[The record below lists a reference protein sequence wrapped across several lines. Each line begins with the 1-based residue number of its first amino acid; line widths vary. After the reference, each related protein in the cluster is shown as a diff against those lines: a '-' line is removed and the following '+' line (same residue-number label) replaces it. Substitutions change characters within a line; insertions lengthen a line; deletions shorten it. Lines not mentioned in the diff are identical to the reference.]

1 MDPFNLVWGAIKQK
15 CHPWGGPPP
24 GSNAHGTPL
33 FFLFFLKPQTFL
45 PVRNRGFQ
53 FPLGG
58 CLRCI
63 KRCLPDQQVLVAP
76 SVPTK
81 RTKSNEGARP
91 QLKAAPDKG
100 FSLPSDEVTKNNEEM
115 EPTLTGCAG

>member
-1 MDPFNLVWGAIKQK
+1 MDPPVAMPRAGHL
-15 CHPWGGPPP
+15 
-24 GSNAHGTPL
+24 SPL
-33 FFLFFLKPQTFL
+33 FPFFLEATNVSCL
-45 PVRNRGFQ
+45 SGTGVFQ